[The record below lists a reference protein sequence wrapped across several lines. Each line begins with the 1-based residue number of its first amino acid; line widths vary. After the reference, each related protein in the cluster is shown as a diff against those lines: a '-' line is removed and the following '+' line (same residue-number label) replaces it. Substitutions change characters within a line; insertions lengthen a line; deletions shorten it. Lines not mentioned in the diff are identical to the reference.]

1 MKTNFVSPDAATGTT
16 TAFNELKI
24 NRTMNVARP
33 TFSNGECDFIRGKT
47 FYINKYSAIY
57 VQDVCEQQN
66 STLFEQGIK
75 LIESK
80 VTPKRRSYLIKMLTL
95 ILPTSDMSMDDMA
108 ARSRDVLPII
118 AFVCDMALHKN
129 KKLAHPVAYD
139 RDFNKYVANLF
150 CEYNLDGAYRQY
162 IYLAQEI
169 TPVPEFLTKPEKY
182 NFVTKTA

>member
-1 MKTNFVSPDAATGTT
+1 MNRNSLSPDAATGSS
-16 TAFNELKI
+16 TAFNEIKI
-24 NRTMNVARP
+24 NRIMNVGRP
-33 TFSNGECDFIRGKT
+33 VFSNGELKFDTGKT
-47 FYINKYSAIY
+47 FYINQCSAIY

-75 LIESK
+75 LIDSK

-108 ARSRDVLPII
+108 ARSRDVLPMI

-139 RDFNKYVANLF
+139 KDFNKYVANLF
-150 CEYNLDGAYRQY
+150 YQYKLDGAFERYVR
-162 IYLAQEI
+162 LGEEAV
-169 TPVPEFLTKPEKY
+169 PVPEFLVSPEMY
-182 NFVTKTA
+182 NYAV

>member
-1 MKTNFVSPDAATGTT
+1 MNTNFVSPDAATGTT

-47 FYINKYSAIY
+47 FFINKYSAIY

-75 LIESK
+75 LIDSK

-139 RDFNKYVANLF
+139 KDFNKYVANLF
-150 CEYNLDGAYRQY
+150 YQYKLDGAFERYVH
-162 IYLAQEI
+162 LGEKAV
-169 TPVPEFLTKPEKY
+169 PVPEFLVSPEMY
-182 NFVTKTA
+182 NNAV